1 MIISHDFPLHPAF
14 TTPWYKTQVQSHAV
28 TNVVIEANAMRHHI
42 IYLSVSLAL
51 LFLLIDSTLQ
61 DQSSVDNPSYLL
73 KTTTLIREKRQLED
87 LEDDEYPTPSS
98 QEAGEESGFWDKV
111 VKVALRLFNKFI
123 EWLNS
128 S

>member
-1 MIISHDFPLHPAF
+1 MIISHDFPLHPTS

-28 TNVVIEANAMRHHI
+28 TNVVIESNAMRHHI
-42 IYLSVSLAL
+42 IYLSVSLAF

-61 DQSSVDNPSYLL
+61 DQSSVDKPNYLL
-73 KTTTLIREKRQLED
+73 KTITLIREKRQLED
-87 LEDDEYPTPSS
+87 LEDDEYPTPST
-98 QEAGEESGFWDKV
+98 QETGEESGFWDKV